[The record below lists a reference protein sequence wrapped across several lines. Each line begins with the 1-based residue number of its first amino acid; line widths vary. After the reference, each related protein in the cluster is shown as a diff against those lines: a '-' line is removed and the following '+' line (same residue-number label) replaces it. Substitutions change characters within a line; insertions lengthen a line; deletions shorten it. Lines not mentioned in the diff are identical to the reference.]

1 MADRLKADPLTLL
14 QEGAA
19 ALGLDLAPSVLE
31 QFRLYLEEVWRW
43 NARINLTG
51 AKSLEELVLKHFL
64 DSLAVLPWLPPGPS
78 LADLGAGAGFP
89 GLVLKLA
96 RPEMELTLVESRGK
110 KAVFLGYLASLL
122 KLEGVA
128 VAEEHLTPALAR
140 TWEHRFHLVISRAT
154 FSLPRFLEVA
164 APLLLPGGMLLALK
178 GPGLKS
184 GEIKEAETRLA
195 PLGLGP
201 LTLKEYRLPLT
212 GQGRL
217 LVMAG
222 RQG

>member
-14 QEGAA
+14 KEGAA
-19 ALGLDLAPSVLE
+19 ALRLDLAPSVLE

-51 AKSLEELVLKHFL
+51 AGSPEELVLKHFL

-110 KAVFLGYLASLL
+110 KAVFLRYLASLL

-128 VAEEHLTPALAR
+128 VGEEHLTPALAR
-140 TWEHRFHLVISRAT
+140 TWGPRFHLVISRAT

-201 LTLKEYRLPLT
+201 LNLKEYRLPLT

-217 LVMAG
+217 LVMAA
-222 RQG
+222 REV